1 LAATFPA
8 GIHNV
13 EKMLIRNKRCMISP
27 SAVILVAIALCSS
40 IAAYAQATLNADPPT
55 PVLALDPQTKA
66 DCKAAAAKWDA
77 VGLLSQLTANSPA
90 CLAATFRSA
99 PCLEV
104 MESLALAAEAAS
116 MTMTAVA
123 IDSID
128 TQYTSIAQ
136 PVFPPLPSTSKS
148 SAVNAL
154 YSNLQQQIGYS
165 RALVVAVN
173 RAQGASAA
181 RSHSWF
187 LQQRQAAA
195 SYATQL
201 SVLLGTQPALLSA
214 LQSESLGVLPSIV
227 INGDQ
232 VLAYQRQLAA
242 AGLPPARIAAL
253 ASLQFSSSEIAD
265 VTNRIAAPS
274 VGANAPFVVT
284 GVPIDAAL
292 DSITLN
298 LSQLLV
304 QFAGTAAANP
314 QNPRVTVDFG
324 SLVPGV
330 ESASGFLLSMDPTT
344 PPDAAIT
351 PLKPRFWRYGG
362 YPSQPLLTV
371 LARLRLLGA
380 NAQVVVSDF
389 WGYPSNASPWK
400 PPYADW
406 PTYEAFVRQTAGWV
420 NDVNVTYDVWNEPD
434 NAGSWGGTRDQY
446 FQTYLHAY
454 RAIRQQLGPDV
465 LIGGPSI
472 ALSYDK
478 TFLSEFLDFCIANG
492 CEVNFLSWHELYDD
506 DDSIEAIF
514 DHLNDARI
522 SFKDNPSYSGLR
534 IQKLYVNEAVGPR
547 LKHQPGGILANLYY
561 LEKGATDGAAKS
573 CWPDSSGRTEC
584 YDGSLDGLR
593 TASHQPR
600 AAWWA
605 YKTYADGISSRVST
619 TTSDHRVVALASATS
634 SAPDQAQVLVG
645 YVNSAPPA
653 AARPAT
659 VAVALGGLSALPFAQ
674 SSAKVHV
681 HVEKIPDTDEG
692 GLASPIPVND
702 LDVPIVNGTARLD
715 VANIGVGEEYVLT
728 ISRSDAQPAASLNF
742 QGLWWAA
749 PGGSEAGWGISF
761 AHQGDVIFASWFTY
775 DVTGKDM
782 WLVMTAPRIGIGV
795 YAGTLLQ
802 LAGPAF
808 DAVPFSRLGAPGGAV
823 TSAVGTGTLTFTD
836 ANNAAFAYTL
846 NGISQ
851 AKAITR
857 QSFGTLPTCTFSTQ
871 PNLTLATNY
880 QDLWW
885 AAPGG
890 TESGWGINLAHQGD
904 TIFATW
910 FTYDHDHTPMWL
922 VATAPKTAPSTYVGT
937 LRRLAGPS
945 FNASPFPSLGSPGGA
960 TATGIGTAT
969 FTFADGNTGIF
980 AYTVNSV
987 AQSKNI
993 TRQLFQPPAGTV
1005 CK

>member
-1 LAATFPA
+1 
-8 GIHNV
+8 
-13 EKMLIRNKRCMISP
+13 MLNRSNACMISP
-27 SAVILVAIALCSS
+27 STVVLVAISLCSP
-40 IAAYAQATLNADPPT
+40 IAAYAQAALNADPPT
-55 PVLALDPQTKA
+55 PVLALDPQTRA
-66 DCKAAAAKWDA
+66 DCGAAAAKWDA
-77 VGLLSQLTANSPA
+77 VGLLSHLTANSPA
-90 CLAATFRSA
+90 CLAATVGGA
-99 PCLEV
+99 PCPEV
-104 MESLALAAEAAS
+104 MESLALVAEGAS

-123 IDSID
+123 INSID
-128 TQYTSIAQ
+128 TQYTSIAE
-136 PVFPPLPSTSKS
+136 PVFPPLPSPSRS

-154 YSNLQQQIGYS
+154 YGNLQQQIGYS

-181 RSHSWF
+181 RNYSGF
-187 LQQRQAAA
+187 LQQRQVAA

-214 LQSESLGVLPSIV
+214 LQSESLGVLPSV
-227 INGDQ
+227 VVNGDQ
-232 VLAYQRQLAA
+232 IVAYQRQLAA
-242 AGLPPARIAAL
+242 AGLSPAGIAAL

-265 VTNRIAAPS
+265 VTHRIAAPS
-274 VGANAPFVVT
+274 LGANAPFVVT

-292 DSITLN
+292 GYIDVS
-298 LSQLLV
+298 LSLSLV
-304 QFAGTAAANP
+304 QFAGTAVANP

-324 SLVPGV
+324 SSVPGAK
-330 ESASGFLLSMDPTT
+330 SASGFLLSMDPTT

-362 YPSQPLLTV
+362 YPSQPLLAV
-371 LARLRLLGA
+371 LARLKLLGA
-380 NAQVVVSDF
+380 SAQVVISDF
-389 WGYPSNASPWK
+389 WGYPSNASPWR

-406 PTYEAFVRQTAGWV
+406 PAYETFVRQVAGWV

-434 NAGSWGGTRDQY
+434 NAGSWGGTRDQF

-465 LIGGPSI
+465 LVGGPSI

-478 TFLSEFLDFCIANG
+478 TFLSGFLDFCVANG

-506 DDSIEAIF
+506 DDSIGAIF
-514 DHLNDARI
+514 DHLADART
-522 SFKDNPSYSGLR
+522 SFKDNPSYSRLR

-547 LKHQPGGILANLYY
+547 LKHQPGGILAHLYY
-561 LEKGATDGAAKS
+561 LEKGAADGAAKS

-584 YDGSLDGLR
+584 FDGSLDGLR
-593 TASHQPR
+593 TASSQPR

-634 SAPDQAQVLVG
+634 SAPSQAQVLIG
-645 YVNSAPPA
+645 YVNSAPAA

-659 VAVALGGLSALPFAQ
+659 VAVALGGLGALPFALNG
-674 SSAKVHV
+674 AKVHV

-702 LDVPIVNGTARLD
+702 LDVPIVDGTARLD

-728 ISRSDAQPAASLNF
+728 IGRSDAQPAASPNF

-749 PGGSEAGWGISF
+749 PGGSEAGWGISL
-761 AHQGDVIFASWFTY
+761 AHQGDAIFASWFTY
-775 DVTGKDM
+775 DVTGKGT

-795 YAGTLLQ
+795 HSGTLLQ

-808 DAVPFSRLGAPGGAV
+808 DAVPFSRLGSPGGAV
-823 TSAVGTGTLTFTD
+823 SSAVGTGTLTFTD
-836 ANNAAFAYTL
+836 ANNATFAYTL
-846 NGISQ
+846 NGISR

-857 QSFGTLPTCTFSTQ
+857 QVFGTLPTCTFGAQ
-871 PNLTLATNY
+871 PNFYLATNY

-890 TESGWGINLAHQGD
+890 IEAGWGINLSHQGD

-922 VATAPKTAPSTYVGT
+922 VATAPKTAPGTYAGT
-937 LRRLAGPS
+937 LFRMIGPS
-945 FNASPFPSLGSPGGA
+945 FSASPFPSLGSPGGA
-960 TATGIGTAT
+960 AATGIGTAK
-969 FTFADGNTGIF
+969 FTFADGNTGEF

-987 AQSKNI
+987 ALSKNI

-1005 CK
+1005 CN